1 MTILTDKRRLVWIG
15 PGGPPPNLRAAAGDR
30 WEVLPCPS
38 LQAAASCLRDA
49 QLVVVSADHDDPL
62 ERARLTEILDQ
73 VRLSGAVALLLLPAG
88 ADPDEFWAQRGGQV
102 ITAATDA
109 SSRELT
115 ARLDAAVELRSAV
128 RNLRSGAPAEN
139 ERPGE
144 PGEGFLQLQEQMR
157 LAARLQRDF
166 LPHSFPEVGPIRF
179 AAMFRPASWVSGDFY
194 DVFRLDETHVGFY
207 VADVVGHGMPAALL
221 TMFIKKALPTK
232 QITGNTYEIIPPN
245 QALAQ
250 LNAEICEQ
258 ELSYCQFCTAAYG
271 VVDAGALQLSYARGG
286 HPCPLL
292 LTRDGDVR
300 QLDAAGTLLGVFPGE
315 RYQARQV
322 ELNPGDRV
330 VMFSDGTQEALHS
343 PAQSGEEALVAEL
356 LRLRPLP
363 AEAMLLQLTAR
374 INERRDVT
382 RPKDDMTVLVMDV
395 LDR

>member
-1 MTILTDKRRLVWIG
+1 MTVLTDKRRLVWIG
-15 PGGPPPNLRAAAGDR
+15 PGGPPANVRAAAGGR
-30 WEVLPCPS
+30 WEVLTCPW
-38 LQAAASCLRDA
+38 LQTAPGCLRDA
-49 QLVVVSADHDDPL
+49 HVVVISPNRDDRLHP
-62 ERARLTEILDQ
+62 ARLTELFDQ

-88 ADPDEFWAQRGGQV
+88 VELDEFWPQRGGQL
-102 ITAATDA
+102 ITADADA
-109 SSRELT
+109 SAQELA
-115 ARLDAAVELRSAV
+115 ARLEKAVELHSTIRDHRA
-128 RNLRSGAPAEN
+128 GASDEQ
-139 ERPGE
+139 ERPAGDSE
-144 PGEGFLQLQEQMR
+144 SLLQLQEEMR

-166 LPHSFPEVGPIRF
+166 LPHGFPEVGPIRF

-207 VADVVGHGMPAALL
+207 VADVVGHGLPAALL
-221 TMFIKKALPTK
+221 TMFIKKALQTK

-258 ELSYCQFCTAAYG
+258 ELSFCQFCTATYG
-271 VVDAGALQLSYARGG
+271 VVDARALQLTYARGG

-300 QLDAAGTLLGVFPGE
+300 QLEAAGTLLGVFPGE
-315 RYQARQV
+315 QYQARQV
-322 ELNPGDRV
+322 ELDPGDRV
-330 VMFSDGTQEALHS
+330 VMFSDGTQEALHGPS
-343 PAQSGEEALVAEL
+343 QPGEEVLVAEL
-356 LRLRPLP
+356 RRLRPLP

-374 INERRDVT
+374 INQRRDVT